1 MGSFRNLLIWQ
12 KSMSLVTAI
21 YKLTQDFPKEEI
33 FGLNSQIRRCAVSL
47 PSNIS
52 EGFGRNSD
60 NEFIRFLN
68 ITIGSLFELQ
78 TQLEIAY
85 NIGYLDEERFSELYK
100 DTRELEIMIVTFIN
114 KIKERTKNLKF

>member
-1 MGSFRNLLIWQ
+1 
-12 KSMSLVTAI
+12 MSLVTAI
-21 YKLTQDFPKEEI
+21 YKLTQDFPKEET